1 VNTIQKTY
9 STGAV
14 SKIVGIH
21 PNTVRL
27 YENMGLITKPIRKEN
42 GYRIFTDLHISQ
54 FQLARRAFQIEV
66 MQNGLR
72 KKAVDIVKTTALCD
86 FDKAL
91 KLTREYILKTEKEI
105 ENADEA
111 ISIVQGIMAKVSV
124 QNIRILNRNEVS
136 RYLGITIDALHN
148 WEMNGLLKIKRKKNG
163 YRFYMDEDIRKL
175 KIIRT
180 LRCANYSLSSI
191 LRMMNALEKD
201 SSADIEKLLNTPS
214 KDDEII
220 SACDKL
226 VVSLRSAQNNALTI
240 EDILLKMKK
249 EYSNPPL

>member
-1 VNTIQKTY
+1 
-9 STGAV
+9 
-14 SKIVGIH
+14 
-21 PNTVRL
+21 
-27 YENMGLITKPIRKEN
+27 
-42 GYRIFTDLHISQ
+42 
-54 FQLARRAFQIEV
+54 
-66 MQNGLR
+66 
-72 KKAVDIVKTTALCD
+72 
-86 FDKAL
+86 
-91 KLTREYILKTEKEI
+91 
-105 ENADEA
+105 
-111 ISIVQGIMAKVSV
+111 
-124 QNIRILNRNEVS
+124 
-136 RYLGITIDALHN
+136 
-148 WEMNGLLKIKRKKNG
+148 
-163 YRFYMDEDIRKL
+163 MDEDIRKL